1 MYIAKFQVTNYKSFY
16 SSQELTLTPGFNVIV
31 GPNNVGKTALVE
43 AMSLHFTDNPHRSM
57 KTMPRPGMQVS
68 NVSTVNI
75 AFQLAEGEAEQLLI
89 DSASNFFVP
98 VGSRPQDESNRFQIL
113 LREPGLIKGI
123 YQPSS
128 SFTSAYL
135 ESYGNQPN
143 PQQDSQKDIADFHV
157 CNLRDGCQQACV
169 PESIRRDLNPLH

>member
-1 MYIAKFQVTNYKSFY
+1 MYIAKFQVANYKSFY

-43 AMSLHFTDNPHRSM
+43 AMSLRFTDNPHRNI

-68 NVSTVNI
+68 NMSTVNI

-98 VGSRPQDESNRFQIL
+98 VDSRPVDESNRFQML
-113 LREPGLIKGI
+113 LRESGLIKGI

-128 SFTSAYL
+128 SFTSVYL
-135 ESYGNQPN
+135 ESYRNQPN
-143 PQQDSQKDIADFHV
+143 PPNTVLFSVDVSQHQLTTHIPTMSQG
-157 CNLRDGCQQACV
+157 NSS
-169 PESIRRDLNPLH
+169 P